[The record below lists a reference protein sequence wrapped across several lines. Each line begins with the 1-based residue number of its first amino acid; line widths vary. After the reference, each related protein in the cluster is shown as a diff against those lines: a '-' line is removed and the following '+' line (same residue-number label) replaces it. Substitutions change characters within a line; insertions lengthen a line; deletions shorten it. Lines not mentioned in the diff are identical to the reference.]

1 MIIEHCTFEALGSPP
16 LLEDSTKARF
26 STARSSLNPSELA
39 RIFIPLSL
47 VVTASKEPSLL
58 NRSRGLA

>member
-1 MIIEHCTFEALGSPP
+1 MVLTLEAVGSIE
-16 LLEDSTKARF
+16 ARWL
-26 STARSSLNPSELA
+26 SIARSVLIPSVLA

-47 VVTASKEPSLL
+47 VVTANNEPSLL